1 MPENNKED
9 LKKKPVFILFPETLD
24 DIKKGICPTG
34 GKNFIQIYF
43 EELLDSRDLNS

>member
-1 MPENNKED
+1 MPNDKED
-9 LKKKPVFILFPETLD
+9 MEKKPVFILFPETLD
-24 DIKKGICPTG
+24 AMKKGICPTC